1 MKFGVSWRAKGIK
14 AEARETAKEAARRAG
29 VSVDD
34 WMNSAILQQAAQGGV
49 NSPGG
54 EHSSGEAITGV
65 HQRLDDLS
73 RRVDHFTGS
82 GVAAYA
88 PRHVRAPA
96 APIMAPPPRPP
107 ELDRAL
113 AEIAARQHSLNS
125 DPVPV
130 RPIPKPLAPA
140 APAPTQ
146 NFAALQAQL
155 RKITDQI
162 ETLRTPGVEQAIHAL
177 REELAEIG
185 RTLNEAMPRRELEA
199 IERQIQDLSR
209 RVAEGRQ
216 AGVDAGALA
225 GIEHGLAE
233 VRDALRG
240 LTPAEN
246 LVGYTEAVANL
257 SQKIDLIVADKDP
270 ATMRQLEGAITTLRG
285 LVSHVASNETVSR
298 LAAEVQALAEKID
311 NIGHAGPAGDALAS
325 LERRI
330 DALNHAIAERS
341 HDGGAVSPRLEA
353 LMASLADK
361 IDSIPV
367 SGTDHVAVSHL
378 EDRIVALVERLDA
391 SGSRLGHLESIERG
405 LAELL
410 VHIEDTRGARPSSTT
425 EGFAVEALREDFART
440 HDALEAMHGTLGLV
454 VDRLAGIEHDI
465 RGDHPAPAPAEEEPL
480 ELFNVVDAPSMRT
493 IEDAPALAP
502 APQAIQP
509 PPLPA
514 AAVPPPAMP
523 PPSRLP
529 RASNLTAEADE
540 PLEPGSGP
548 PPVRANPA
556 ARIAASE
563 AALGSALPAA
573 PATGHSSFIAAARR
587 AAQAASQQPD
597 IRRTVAPAIAA
608 NNPNSLRG
616 KMMKRMKS
624 LFIAASIVALV
635 VGSIQIAGTI
645 LGPGGLTRLVQRTS
659 HQFTNTKVATD
670 VAPEPA
676 EEKTEAEPL
685 PLAPPVKLAEKKIEP
700 AQDSGLGLLSP
711 PAVGTDFI
719 KLPPAVIAQPRPGAP
734 PVAVAMPDPRQA
746 LNAPPAIN
754 PSTDITGSI
763 PEPKAAPAPKAPQP
777 PVAGNALPA
786 AIGGARLRTAAV
798 AGDAAA
804 AYEVGLRYAEGR
816 GVPANP
822 EEAARWFERAAIKG
836 LAPAQFRYASQLE
849 KGIGVKKDLMAARRL
864 YLAAAAQGNAKAM
877 HNLAVL
883 YAEGLEGKPEYET
896 SAKWFLKAAQHGVA
910 DSQYNLGVLYAR
922 GIGVTANLA
931 ESYKWFAL
939 AAAGGDPEA
948 GKKRDELAAH
958 MDAATLAAARR
969 AVETFKAEPQPAAA
983 TTVAEPPGGWDK
995 AAAPGKPPRTAA
1007 TFTIGK
1013 R

>member
-1 MKFGVSWRAKGIK
+1 MRFGVSWRAKGIK

-49 NSPGG
+49 SAPG
-54 EHSSGEAITGV
+54 ERSTEDIAGV

-73 RRVDHFTGS
+73 RRGDHFTGS

-88 PRHVRAPA
+88 PRHARAPA
-96 APIMAPPPRPP
+96 APVVAPPPLPP

-113 AEIAARQHSLNS
+113 AEIAARQHALNS
-125 DPVPV
+125 DPAPV
-130 RPIPKPLAPA
+130 RAIQKPVAPA

-185 RTLNEAMPRRELEA
+185 RTLNAAMPRRELEA
-199 IERQIQDLSR
+199 IERQTQDLSR
-209 RVAEGRQ
+209 RVDEGRQ
-216 AGVDAGALA
+216 AGADAGALA
-225 GIEHGLAE
+225 GIEHALAE
-233 VRDALRG
+233 VRDALHG

-257 SQKIDLIVADKDP
+257 SQKIDLIVAEKDP

-285 LVSHVASNETVSR
+285 MVHHVASNETVSH
-298 LAAEVQALAEKID
+298 LSAEVQSLAGKID
-311 NIGHAGPAGDALAS
+311 DIGHAGPAGDALAS

-330 DALNHAIAERS
+330 DALGQAIAEQS
-341 HDGGAVSPRLEA
+341 HDGGTVSPRLEA
-353 LMASLADK
+353 LMVSLADK
-361 IDSIPV
+361 IDRIPA
-367 SGTDHVAVSHL
+367 SGTDQVAVSHL

-410 VHIEDTRGARPSSTT
+410 VHIEDMRAARQPSATD
-425 EGFAVEALREDFART
+425 GFAVEALREDVART

-465 RGDHPAPAPAEEEPL
+465 RGEHPAPAPAEEEPL
-480 ELFNVVDAPSMRT
+480 ELVDVVDAPPLRT
-493 IEDAPALAP
+493 IADAPALTP
-502 APQAIQP
+502 APTPRAIEP
-509 PPLPA
+509 PPLPTA
-514 AAVPPPAMP
+514 AAPPPPSMPPPA
-523 PPSRLP
+523 RLP
-529 RASNLTAEADE
+529 RAANLTAAADE

-548 PPVRANPA
+548 PPARTNPA

-573 PATGHSSFIAAARR
+573 PAAGHSNFIAAARR
-587 AAQAASQQPD
+587 AAQAASQQPE
-597 IRRTVAPAIAA
+597 IRRTAAPAA
-608 NNPNSLRG
+608 NNPNSLSG
-616 KMMKRMKS
+616 KMMKRVKS

-635 VGSIQIAGTI
+635 VGSVQIAGMM
-645 LGPGGLTRLVQRTS
+645 LGPGGLTRFAQRVS
-659 HQFTNTKVATD
+659 HQFTATKVAID
-670 VAPEPA
+670 AAPEPTG
-676 EEKTEAEPL
+676 EKPEAGPL

-700 AQDSGLGLLSP
+700 ARDSGLGLLSP

-719 KLPPAVIAQPRPGAP
+719 KLPPTVIAQPRPGAAAP
-734 PVAVAMPDPRQA
+734 MSDPRQV
-746 LNAPPAIN
+746 LNAPPAID
-754 PSTDITGSI
+754 PSVDITGSI
-763 PEPKAAPAPKAPQP
+763 PQPKAEPKAAPAAKAPQP
-777 PVAGNALPA
+777 PVVGNSLPA
-786 AIGGARLRTAAV
+786 TIGGARLRTAAV

-804 AYEVGLRYAEGR
+804 AYEIGLRYAEGR
-816 GVPANP
+816 GVPVNP
-822 EEAARWFERAAIKG
+822 EEAARWFERAATKG

-849 KGIGVKKDLMAARRL
+849 KGIGVKKDLVAARRL
-864 YLAAAAQGNAKAM
+864 YLAAAAQGHAKAM

-896 SAKWFLKAAQHGVA
+896 AAKWFLKAAQHGIA

-922 GIGVTANLA
+922 GIGVSANLA

-939 AAAGGDPEA
+939 AAAGGDADA
-948 GKKRDELAAH
+948 GKKRDELATH

-969 AVETFKAEPQPAAA
+969 AVDTFKAEPQPAAA